1 MLNDDAVGQILMS
14 IIYRWENRALLEKGF
29 SSVQLPQL
37 HHTYWVKSLFKRPLV
52 KKEHLSPEV
61 GHRQDNNVP
70 V

>member
-1 MLNDDAVGQILMS
+1 MLNDDAVEQILMS
-14 IIYRWENRALLEKGF
+14 IIYRWKNGTLLEKGV
-29 SSVQLPQL
+29 SSVQLPHL
-37 HHTYWVKSLFKRPLV
+37 HHTCWVKSLLKRPLV